1 MSSIDGLATYVA
13 VVKELE
19 KIVKVLGGCHAALI
33 TVNGSAYA
41 PIKSKYVVV
50 VLINMSYR

>member
-13 VVKELE
+13 AVKELE